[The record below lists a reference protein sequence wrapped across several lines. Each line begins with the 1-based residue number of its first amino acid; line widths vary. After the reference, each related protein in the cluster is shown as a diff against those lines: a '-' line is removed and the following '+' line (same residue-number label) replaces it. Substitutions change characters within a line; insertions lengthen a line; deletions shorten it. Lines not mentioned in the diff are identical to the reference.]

1 MVSQNAIPS
10 KNEENMNK
18 ELNIL
23 KQEDIKSKIYT
34 IRGLE
39 VMLDT
44 DLADLYKVET
54 RVLNQAV
61 RRNINRF
68 PNDFMFQLN
77 NEEFEN
83 WKSQIVI
90 SNSIK
95 MGLRKKPLV
104 FTEQGVAALSGV
116 LKSSKAIEANIQII
130 RAFVAMR
137 KFITSNAQIFQRL
150 SSVEIK
156 QIEYDRKLE
165 KVFEAIESKD
175 IKPKMGIFFDGQI
188 FDAYSFISN
197 LVRSAKEEII
207 LLDNY
212 VDDTVLTLFIKR
224 KEGVKVTTLTKE
236 ITKQLKLDLEK
247 YNSQYP
253 KLNITELKS
262 SHDRFLIIDD
272 QTYHFGASLKDLGK
286 RWFAFSK
293 FDKELSMLLSNKL
306 NPE

>member
-116 LKSSKAIEANIQII
+116 LKSSKAIEVNIQIM
-130 RAFVAMR
+130 RAFVSMR
-137 KFITSNAQIFQRL
+137 KFIASNAQLFQR
-150 SSVEIK
+150 I
-156 QIEYDRKLE
+156 DRTEQKLLEHDEKFE

-224 KEGVKVTTLTKE
+224 KVNVNVTILTKE

-253 KLNITELKS
+253 KLNITEFKS